1 MDWETLREILRIY
14 GPTGR
19 EEKISQA
26 LGRLV
31 TPYAD
36 EVYND
41 TLGNLIAV
49 KRGVSGKKL
58 MFSAHMDQVAL
69 IVVDIDKKGFLKL
82 STVGGINPV
91 IAAAR
96 EVVFENGVRGVTY
109 FENSAKHGVKDL
121 TREELYAD
129 IGSESREEAEKLIDA
144 IPGMSAEVYHDR
156 NFTQLAAHYQEALGS
171 HSCSDLIELVMSIY
185 AKKQYVESRKRK
197 FGQVDA
203 RFMKRAENLLYGEFS
218 VALGIPFDDV
228 QGYIAGRVSGA
239 AEE

>member
-1 MDWETLREILRIY
+1 
-14 GPTGR
+14 
-19 EEKISQA
+19 
-26 LGRLV
+26 
-31 TPYAD
+31 
-36 EVYND
+36 
-41 TLGNLIAV
+41 
-49 KRGVSGKKL
+49 
-58 MFSAHMDQVAL
+58 
-69 IVVDIDKKGFLKL
+69 
-82 STVGGINPV
+82 
-91 IAAAR
+91 
-96 EVVFENGVRGVTY
+96 
-109 FENSAKHGVKDL
+109 
-121 TREELYAD
+121 
-129 IGSESREEAEKLIDA
+129 
-144 IPGMSAEVYHDR
+144 MSAEVHHDR